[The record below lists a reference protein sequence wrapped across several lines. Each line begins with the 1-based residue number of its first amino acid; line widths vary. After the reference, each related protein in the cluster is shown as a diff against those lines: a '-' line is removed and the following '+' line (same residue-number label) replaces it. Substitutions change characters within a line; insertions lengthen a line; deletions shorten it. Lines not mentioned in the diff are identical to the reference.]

1 MNHEMELIVM
11 IENYLAQVSY
21 YNELKFKYGRATQ
34 QKEKVATLRRRI
46 KEHIA
51 KRRLALA
58 EEEKRENQKPQ
69 QKSLF

>member
-1 MNHEMELIVM
+1 MNHELELIVLV
-11 IENYLAQVSY
+11 ENYLAQVSH

-34 QKEKVATLRRRI
+34 QKEKVATMRRRI

-51 KRRLALA
+51 KRRLALV
-58 EEEKRENQKPQ
+58 EEEKRESQKPQ

>member
-1 MNHEMELIVM
+1 MNHELELIVM

-34 QKEKVATLRRRI
+34 QKEKVASMRREI
-46 KEHIA
+46 KKHIA

-58 EEEKRENQKPQ
+58 EEAKKANQPPKQ
-69 QKSLF
+69 NSLF

>member
-1 MNHEMELIVM
+1 MNYEIELIVM
-11 IENYLAQVSY
+11 VENYLAQVSY

-34 QKEKVATLRRRI
+34 QKEKVASMRREI
-46 KEHIA
+46 KKHIA

-58 EEEKRENQKPQ
+58 EESKKANQPPT

>member
-34 QKEKVATLRRRI
+34 QKEKVASMRREI
-46 KEHIA
+46 KKHIA
-51 KRRLALA
+51 KRRLAMAA
-58 EEEKRENQKPQ
+58 EEKKSKQLPE